1 MKGENDMF
9 KSWSL
14 SEFLFDRR
22 KAIFM
27 AVFLM
32 VMFCLPFGALA
43 NDGGNLPW
51 NTGLEKLINAFSG
64 KTALLISMFG
74 LFFAGG
80 MLMFGG
86 DLGTFGQR
94 MMMVVLIGSLL
105 GGLTSIVSNL
115 VSAEGCLLI

>member
-1 MKGENDMF
+1 MSKF
-9 KSWSL
+9 SL
-14 SEFLFDRR
+14 SEFLFNQR
-22 KAIFM
+22 KAVFVT
-27 AVFLM
+27 VFLVAM
-32 VMFCLPFGALA
+32 LCLPIGALA

-94 MMMVVLIGSLL
+94 MMMIVLIGSAL
-105 GGLTSIVSNL
+105 GGLTSIVTNL